1 MESDFGL
8 YIMKER
14 RRHLLVVD
22 GCLGCGLQEE
32 SILHAL
38 WGCDSLRPICTSCR
52 FMMNLKFSSSMTF
65 LDFILSTHHQ
75 LSRSNFLVLVIVF
88 WRIWFRRNRI
98 IHDKIILCSKD
109 VVDWAY
115 SFLEEFTAAN
125 IVTNSSLLDVANSSL
140 HDSSSDGISLLHGTT
155 PNGWIPP
162 PAGFFKINVD
172 ASVLHSQ
179 DSAGLGAACR
189 NDMGLVMWSCSMRS
203 LCYDVLCA
211 EAKALILGLS
221 LASDLGFHSFI
232 LESDA
237 LSLVQ
242 LIHSDLSPL
251 SEIGLLLQ
259 DIRDDRVNML
269 RISQIRQ
276 ISQPTRSSRMF
287 VGYRLT
293 KILVDVPGSPP
304 TEVPAN
310 ACRFSANEGPRGCSL
325 VVSQRRSSHMLA
337 GSRLNKVLRQLRSSR
352 MLTSSKPKK
361 VIADA
366 RNFSTNEGHRD
377 ACRFSTK
384 ECPHGCSQVL
394 DQRRSLRMLVGY
406 HLKKVLTDARR
417 FSTKEGP
424 HGCLQVLGQRRSL
437 RMLTGSQPK
446 KVLTD
451 ARRFSK
457 TEGPRGFSGSR
468 PKLL

>member
-1 MESDFGL
+1 MHLPVFTTVKPDGKTDEEWDFEHKQVENDVPSTNDDSTDLELVSPTPVPRQVGGEGQVDKL
-8 YIMKER
+8 DENDAPIENGSEDKEDDFHQPAPTLMASPVPLR
-14 RRHLLVVD
+14 RKLVVD
-22 GCLGCGLQEE
+22 MIDAILTELDRNRYDIIISDQLFLACGVGFGGVEQRLGVGIEIDDVGGRDIGVDVEE
-32 SILHAL
+32 NYMIMFPNKVLVDARGSRPKKVFADVPRFSAKEGPCECSLVLSKRRSSRMLVGSQPKKAIA
-38 WGCDSLRPICTSCR
+38 DSR
-52 FMMNLKFSSSMTF
+52 KFSA
-65 LDFILSTHHQ
+65 
-75 LSRSNFLVLVIVF
+75 N
-88 WRIWFRRNRI
+88 
-98 IHDKIILCSKD
+98 
-109 VVDWAY
+109 
-115 SFLEEFTAAN
+115 EE
-125 IVTNSSLLDVANSSL
+125 
-140 HDSSSDGISLLHGTT
+140 
-155 PNGWIPP
+155 
-162 PAGFFKINVD
+162 
-172 ASVLHSQ
+172 
-179 DSAGLGAACR
+179 
-189 NDMGLVMWSCSMRS
+189 
-203 LCYDVLCA
+203 
-211 EAKALILGLS
+211 
-221 LASDLGFHSFI
+221 
-232 LESDA
+232 DA
-237 LSLVQ
+237 LGSKPMKDARKFSAKEGSRPMKILVDVP
-242 LIHSDLSPL
+242 S
-251 SEIGLLLQ
+251 
-259 DIRDDRVNML
+259 
-269 RISQIRQ
+269 
-276 ISQPTRSSRMF
+276 SQPTRSSRMF

-310 ACRFSANEGPRGCSL
+310 ACRFSANEVYRPTKVLVDAHTFSTKEGHRGCS
-325 VVSQRRSSHMLA
+325 Q
-337 GSRLNKVLRQLRSSR
+337 VLRQLRSSR